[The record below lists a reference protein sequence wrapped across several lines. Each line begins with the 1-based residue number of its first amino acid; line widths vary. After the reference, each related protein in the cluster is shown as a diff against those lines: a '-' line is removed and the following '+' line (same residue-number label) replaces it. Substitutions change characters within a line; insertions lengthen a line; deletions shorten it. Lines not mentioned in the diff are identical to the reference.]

1 MGYSHNELKTIK
13 GIKINIKL
21 MKKIKKNIKI
31 VKFNISPIKEISV
44 PQRGII
50 LKDYSKKKKI

>member
-1 MGYSHNELKTIK
+1 
-13 GIKINIKL
+13 
-21 MKKIKKNIKI
+21 MKKVRKNIKT

-50 LKDYSKKKKI
+50 LKNYSKKKKI